1 MNETVYWTIL
11 ILGCAPLY
19 LLIAWA
25 FFDDRE
31 NAKDSF
37 GETIV
42 ELLKIIFVPRM
53 VRMALGMDDEH
64 SLSMYVVGLYIAGC
78 IGLTWGIHLG
88 VQKFFG

>member
-1 MNETVYWTIL
+1 VGEIVYWIVL
-11 ILGCAPLY
+11 VLCCMPLY
-19 LLIAWA
+19 LAIAWA
-25 FFDDRE
+25 FFGDRE

-42 ELLKIIFVPRM
+42 TLLKLIFIPGI
-53 VRMALGMDDEH
+53 VRVMMGMDDED
-64 SLSMYVVGLYIAGC
+64 SLSFYVVGLFIAGC

>member
-1 MNETVYWTIL
+1 VDEIVYWMVL
-11 ILGCAPLY
+11 IICCTPLY
-19 LLIAWA
+19 LAIAWA

-42 ELLKIIFVPRM
+42 ELLKIIFVPHI
-53 VRMALGMDDEH
+53 VRAMLGMDDEH
-64 SLSMYVVGLYIAGC
+64 SLSIYVVGLYLAGC
-78 IGLTWGIHLG
+78 VALTWGIHLG